1 MTKILVTRGGQITL
15 TKEIRKKFGIKEGD
29 LVNINSI
36 GEIIIISKKNPETF
50 NIHGFLPESFPK
62 TLENLRKLDSV
73 ARLKKLKIIE

>member
-1 MTKILVTRGGQITL
+1 MTEVLVTRGGQITL

-36 GEIIIISKKNPETF
+36 GEIIIISKKNPEAF
-50 NIHGFLPESFPK
+50 NIHGFLPESFSK
-62 TLENLRKLDSV
+62 TLEHLRKLDFS

>member
-50 NIHGFLPESFPK
+50 NIHGFLPESLAILAAIASPIAD
-62 TLENLRKLDSV
+62 LISLNCRP
-73 ARLKKLKIIE
+73 